1 MNASRVAGSLVWL
14 LSLLASC
21 ATEPLSVRGSQS
33 QTLDI
38 AVGQE
43 LDVTLQTVG
52 PGQYLSP
59 PSVSSVSLR
68 FLDVAFVSPSVP
80 AGPTQRFRFE
90 GEAPGQVIVV
100 FQHSGNDPT
109 ITYTVDVH

>member
-1 MNASRVAGSLVWL
+1 MNASRVAGSLACV
-14 LSLLASC
+14 LSLPVAC
-21 ATEPLSVRGSQS
+21 ATEPLAVRGSQG
-33 QTLDI
+33 QMLNL

-59 PSVSSVSLR
+59 PFVSSASLR
-68 FLDVAFVSPSVP
+68 FVDVAFVGPYVP

-90 GEAPGQVIVV
+90 GAAPVQVIVV

-109 ITYTVDVH
+109 ITDTVDVH